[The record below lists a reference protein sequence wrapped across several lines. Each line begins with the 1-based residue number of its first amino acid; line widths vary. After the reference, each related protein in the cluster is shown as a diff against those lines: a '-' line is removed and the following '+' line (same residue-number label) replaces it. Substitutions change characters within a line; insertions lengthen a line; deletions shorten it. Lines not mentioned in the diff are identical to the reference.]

1 MDAID
6 RKLAA
11 INARLAAERVCP
23 VCEPPPAKSD
33 LSDWETWPSVRLDEF
48 HPLPDPKR
56 AKP

>member
-1 MDAID
+1 MDDLD
-6 RKLAA
+6 RKLAR
-11 INARLAAERVCP
+11 IKARLAAERVCP
-23 VCEPPPAKSD
+23 VCEPPVKPD